1 MSDAKPAVLAD
12 SNVLLDAVET
22 VGAADPVA
30 VLSPDRIQPVSSPN
44 GLQRGLTVAGVLLV
58 VDQITKLWAA
68 HTLGGRD
75 IAIVGSLRFH
85 LAFNSGSAFSLAK
98 GKGWILSVLAIAVS
112 IMLIRFLRTIHSPLL
127 AIAIG
132 MILGGAIGNVLDRVL
147 REPHGI
153 FTGYVVDFIDLQWWP
168 VFNVA
173 DIGIVV
179 GGVLMFAGSLKEVLP
194 RVQN

>member
-12 SNVLLDAVET
+12 NTETLDGV
-22 VGAADPVA
+22 DPVEVTDSVPA
-30 VLSPDRIQPVSSPN
+30 PRRNVVQV
-44 GLQRGLTVAGVLLV
+44 GLGVAGLLLF

-68 HTLGGRD
+68 HNLGDRD
-75 IAIVGSLRFH
+75 IELIGSLRFH

-98 GKGWILSVLAIAVS
+98 GKGWILSVVAIAVS
-112 IMLIRFLRTIHSPLL
+112 ILLIRFLRNVSTVLL
-127 AIAIG
+127 ATAIG

-147 REPHGI
+147 REPHGL
-153 FTGYVVDFIDLQWWP
+153 FTGYVVDFVDLQWWP

-173 DIGIVV
+173 DVGIVV
-179 GGVLMFAGSLKEVLP
+179 GGILMFLGTLKEAPP

>member
-12 SNVLLDAVET
+12 STETLDGVGLIDVTDLAVASQRT
-22 VGAADPVA
+22 GVQ
-30 VLSPDRIQPVSSPN
+30 I
-44 GLQRGLTVAGVLLV
+44 GLGVAGSLLV

-68 HTLGGRD
+68 HTLGDRD
-75 IAIVGSLRFH
+75 IKLIGSLRFH

-98 GKGWILSVLAIAVS
+98 GKGWILSVVAIGVS
-112 IMLIRFLRTIHSPLL
+112 ILLIRFLRTISSALL
-127 AIAIG
+127 ATAIG

-147 REPHGI
+147 REPHGL
-153 FTGYVVDFIDLQWWP
+153 FTGYVVDFVDLQWWP

-179 GGVLMFAGSLKEVLP
+179 GGILMFLGTLKEAPP